1 MPIMDF
7 AGGPLAKNPLASAGD
22 TDLIPDQGRS
32 HELQSNWASAPQL
45 LSPFALE
52 PVKSAHRNKQ

>member
-7 AGGPLAKNPLASAGD
+7 ASGPLAKKPLANAGD

-32 HELQSNWASAPQL
+32 HKLQSN
-45 LSPFALE
+45 
-52 PVKSAHRNKQ
+52 